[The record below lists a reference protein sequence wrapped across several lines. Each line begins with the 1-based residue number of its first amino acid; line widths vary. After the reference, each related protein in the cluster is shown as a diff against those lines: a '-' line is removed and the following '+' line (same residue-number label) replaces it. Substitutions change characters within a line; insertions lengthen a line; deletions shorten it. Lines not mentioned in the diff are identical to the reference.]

1 MGDPWEH
8 KNGFSMR
15 PLAKG
20 LMRVRLPGEELGK
33 VN

>member
-8 KNGFSMR
+8 KNGLLMR
-15 PLAKG
+15 LWTKE

-33 VN
+33 VS